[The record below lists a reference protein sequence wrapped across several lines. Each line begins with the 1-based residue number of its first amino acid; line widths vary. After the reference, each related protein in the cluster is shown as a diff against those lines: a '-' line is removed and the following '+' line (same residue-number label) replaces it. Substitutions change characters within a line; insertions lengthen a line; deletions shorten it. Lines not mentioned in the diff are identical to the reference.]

1 MNITDLL
8 TITSIDLDAKV
19 SSKEEA
25 IDHLVD
31 LMMTTDKINNRE
43 LYRKDIFS
51 RESQG
56 STGVGEGIAIPHAQS
71 EAVDDFAL
79 AAMVVKDGVDFD
91 ALDNQKAKLFFMI
104 AASNDGGNDHLK
116 ALARLSK
123 MLMDQDFKESLIMAS
138 DTAVFLDLIAKK
150 EKTLDKPDLENN
162 GTYDV
167 LAVTACPTG
176 IAHTYMAAKSIE
188 EKAQELGIKIK
199 VETNGASG
207 IDNPLT
213 HQEIAAA
220 KCIIVAVDKQ
230 VEMSR
235 FDGKPVII
243 TRVADGINKP
253 EELLLKATNENV
265 EIYHDGDDSKR
276 FKQSRLRILYM
287 QLCEALNRI
296 LPILI
301 GAGALLSIPIFIQ
314 KYNLF
319 NINTIYD
326 NLLLTNS
333 YLAGHL
339 IQTIVPIIFAGYIGQ
354 AVAKQP
360 GFAVSLAGGIGMMI
374 TGLYYD
380 GTNGA
385 GLLGG
390 IIAGFLGGYIVLG
403 LQKLWQKLPE
413 SYQGLST
420 TVIYPIFGVIIAFII
435 SLVISPYIG
444 ALNQII
450 AVSLDSMNLVG
461 KLIAGIILGAMMAV
475 DMGGPINKIA
485 YIFAIS
491 QILEGNYSLMAAVM
505 AAGMVPPLVIALAT
519 TFFKNKFT
527 ENQHKLGR
535 SNYLKG
541 LMFISEGTLPFV
553 KEDRRL
559 VTAVCMIA
567 SALTG
572 AFSMVYNCG
581 ISLPHGGIFV
591 LPLVIHPLRYVVAIL
606 IGSLCGAMIYGIFK
620 EKDDM

>member
-176 IAHTYMAAKSIE
+176 IAHTYMAAKSLE

-301 GAGALLSIPIFIQ
+301 GAGALLSISIFIQ
-314 KYNLF
+314 EYNLF

>member
-31 LMMTTDKINNRE
+31 LMMTTGKINNRE

-150 EKTLDKPDLENN
+150 ETTLDKPDLENN

-176 IAHTYMAAKSIE
+176 IAHTYMAAKSLE

-314 KYNLF
+314 EYNLF

-572 AFSMVYNCG
+572 AFSVVYNCG

>member
-31 LMMTTDKINNRE
+31 LMMTTGKINNRE

-176 IAHTYMAAKSIE
+176 IAHTYMAAKSLE

-213 HQEIAAA
+213 HQEIAVA

-230 VEMSR
+230 IEMSR

-314 KYNLF
+314 EYNLF

-591 LPLVIHPLRYVVAIL
+591 LPLIIHPLRYVVAIL

>member
-31 LMMTTDKINNRE
+31 LMMTTGKINNRE

-123 MLMDQDFKESLIMAS
+123 MLMDQGFKESLIMAS

-176 IAHTYMAAKSIE
+176 IAHTYMAAKSLE

-314 KYNLF
+314 EYNLF

-333 YLAGHL
+333 YLAGNL

>member
-31 LMMTTDKINNRE
+31 LMMTTCKINNRE

-91 ALDNQKAKLFFMI
+91 ALDNQKVKLFFMI

-176 IAHTYMAAKSIE
+176 IAHTYMAAKSLE

-213 HQEIAAA
+213 HQEIAVA

-314 KYNLF
+314 EYNLF

>member
-31 LMMTTDKINNRE
+31 LMMTTGKINNRE

-123 MLMDQDFKESLIMAS
+123 MLMDQGFKESLIMAS

-176 IAHTYMAAKSIE
+176 IAHTYMAAKSLE

-314 KYNLF
+314 EYNLF

-390 IIAGFLGGYIVLG
+390 IITGFLGGYIVLG

-450 AVSLDSMNLVG
+450 AASLDSMNLVG

>member
-31 LMMTTDKINNRE
+31 LMMTTGKINNRE

-162 GTYDV
+162 GTYDI

-176 IAHTYMAAKSIE
+176 IAHTYMAAKSLE

-314 KYNLF
+314 EYNLF

>member
-31 LMMTTDKINNRE
+31 LMMTTGKINNRE

-176 IAHTYMAAKSIE
+176 IAHTYMAAKSLE

-213 HQEIAAA
+213 HQEIAVA

-230 VEMSR
+230 IEMSR

-296 LPILI
+296 LPIFI

-314 KYNLF
+314 EYNLF

-380 GTNGA
+380 DANGA

>member
-31 LMMTTDKINNRE
+31 LMMTTGKINNRE

-176 IAHTYMAAKSIE
+176 IAHTYMAAKSLE

-213 HQEIAAA
+213 HQEIAVA

-314 KYNLF
+314 EYNLF

-354 AVAKQP
+354 AIAKQP

-413 SYQGLST
+413 SYQDLST

>member
-31 LMMTTDKINNRE
+31 LMMTTGKINNRE

-123 MLMDQDFKESLIMAS
+123 MLMDQGFKESLIMAS

-176 IAHTYMAAKSIE
+176 IAHTYMAAKSLE

-213 HQEIAAA
+213 HQEIAVA

-230 VEMSR
+230 IEMSR

-265 EIYHDGDDSKR
+265 EIYHNGDDSKR

-314 KYNLF
+314 EYNLF

>member
-176 IAHTYMAAKSIE
+176 IAHTYMAAKSLE

>member
-31 LMMTTDKINNRE
+31 LMMTTGKINNRE

-176 IAHTYMAAKSIE
+176 IAHTYMAAKSLE

-314 KYNLF
+314 EYNLF
-319 NINTIYD
+319 NINIIYD

-380 GTNGA
+380 DANGA

>member
-31 LMMTTDKINNRE
+31 LMMTTGKINNRE

-176 IAHTYMAAKSIE
+176 IAHTYMAAKSLE

-213 HQEIAAA
+213 HQEIAVA

-296 LPILI
+296 LPIFI

-314 KYNLF
+314 EYNLF

-354 AVAKQP
+354 AIAKQP

>member
-31 LMMTTDKINNRE
+31 LMMTTGKINNRE

-56 STGVGEGIAIPHAQS
+56 STGVGEEIAIPHAQS

-176 IAHTYMAAKSIE
+176 IAHTYMAAKSLE

-213 HQEIAAA
+213 HQEIAVA

-230 VEMSR
+230 IEMSR

-296 LPILI
+296 LPIFI

-314 KYNLF
+314 EYNLF

-354 AVAKQP
+354 AIAKQP

>member
-19 SSKEEA
+19 SSKEKA

-31 LMMTTDKINNRE
+31 LMMTTGKINNRE

-79 AAMVVKDGVDFD
+79 AAMVVKDGIDFD

-176 IAHTYMAAKSIE
+176 IAHTYMAAKSLE

-253 EELLLKATNENV
+253 EELLLKATNENI

-314 KYNLF
+314 EYNLF

-435 SLVISPYIG
+435 SIVISPYIG

>member
-31 LMMTTDKINNRE
+31 LMMTTCKINNRE

-91 ALDNQKAKLFFMI
+91 ALDNQKVKLFFMI

-176 IAHTYMAAKSIE
+176 IAHTYMAAKSLE

-213 HQEIAAA
+213 HQEIAVA

-314 KYNLF
+314 EYNLF

-380 GTNGA
+380 GANGA

-390 IIAGFLGGYIVLG
+390 NIAGFLDGYIVLG

>member
-31 LMMTTDKINNRE
+31 LMMTTGKINNRE

-176 IAHTYMAAKSIE
+176 IAHTYMAAKSLE

-213 HQEIAAA
+213 HQEIAVA

-230 VEMSR
+230 IEMSR

-296 LPILI
+296 LPIFI

-314 KYNLF
+314 EYNLF

-354 AVAKQP
+354 AIAKQP

>member
-31 LMMTTDKINNRE
+31 LMMTTGKINNRE

-176 IAHTYMAAKSIE
+176 IAHTYMAAKSLE

-314 KYNLF
+314 EYNLF

-339 IQTIVPIIFAGYIGQ
+339 IQTILPIIFAGYIGQ
-354 AVAKQP
+354 AIAKQP

>member
-1 MNITDLL
+1 MNIIDLL
-8 TITSIDLDAKV
+8 TTTSIDLDAKV

-25 IDHLVD
+25 IDHLIK
-31 LMMTTDKINNRE
+31 LTMTTGKINNQQ
-43 LYRKDIFS
+43 LYRKDIFY
-51 RESQG
+51 RESLG

-91 ALDNQKAKLFFMI
+91 AFDNQKAKLFFMI

-123 MLMDQDFKESLIMAS
+123 MLMDQDFKESLIMTS
-138 DTAVFLDLIAKK
+138 DVSTFLALIAKK
-150 EKTLDKPDLENN
+150 ERSLDNGDSKNN
-162 GTYDV
+162 DVCDV

-176 IAHTYMAAKSIE
+176 IAHTYMAAKSLE
-188 EKAQELGIKIK
+188 EKAQELGIRIK

-213 HQEIAAA
+213 QQEIADA

-235 FDGKPVII
+235 FDGKKVII
-243 TRVADGINKP
+243 TRVVDGINKP

-265 EIYHDGDDSKR
+265 EIYHDSNDLKK
-276 FKQSRLRILYM
+276 FEQSSLRILYM

-301 GAGALLSIPIFIQ
+301 GAGALLSIPIFMQ
-314 KYNLF
+314 EYNLF

-326 NLLLTNS
+326 NTMLTNS

-339 IQTIVPIIFAGYIGQ
+339 IQTMIPIIFAGYIGQ
-354 AVAKQP
+354 AIAKQP

-380 GTNGA
+380 GANSA

-390 IIAGFLGGYIVLG
+390 VIAGFLGGYIVLA
-403 LQKLWQKLPE
+403 LKKLWQRLPA
-413 SYQGLST
+413 SYQGLLT
-420 TVIYPIFGVIIAFII
+420 TVIYPILGVMIVFIL
-435 SLVISPYIG
+435 SLIISPYVA
-444 ALNQII
+444 ALNQVI
-450 AVSLDSMNLVG
+450 AVSFDSLNLVG
-461 KLIAGIILGAMMAV
+461 KLIVGIILGTMMAA

-505 AAGMVPPLVIALAT
+505 AAGMVPPLAIALAT

-527 ENQHKLGR
+527 ENQYKLGR

-553 KEDRRL
+553 KEDRCL
-559 VTAVCMIA
+559 VTVICMIA

-581 ISLPHGGIFV
+581 TSLPHGGIFV

-606 IGSLCGAMIYGIFK
+606 IGSFCGAMIYGIFK
-620 EKDDM
+620 EKDDK

>member
-31 LMMTTDKINNRE
+31 LMMTTGKINNRE

-176 IAHTYMAAKSIE
+176 IAHTYMAAKSLE

-213 HQEIAAA
+213 HQEIAVA

-230 VEMSR
+230 IEMSR

-314 KYNLF
+314 EYNLF

-339 IQTIVPIIFAGYIGQ
+339 IQTIVPRIFAGYIGQ

>member
-31 LMMTTDKINNRE
+31 LMMTTGKINNRE

-176 IAHTYMAAKSIE
+176 IAHTYMAAKSLE

-296 LPILI
+296 LPIFI

-314 KYNLF
+314 EYNLF

-380 GTNGA
+380 DANGA

-450 AVSLDSMNLVG
+450 VVSLDSMNLVG

-606 IGSLCGAMIYGIFK
+606 IGSLCGALIYGIFK